1 MNPRLM
7 STWSAYAA
15 RLAGLCLLAAA
26 RALPVLAAEGEQHGD
41 PWRDFLWKTVNF
53 VILMGIL
60 YFVLRK
66 PVAKALREAAQR
78 ARQTLVDARASAELM
93 DRRYQDQRRNMEN
106 LQSELERLRQEAHQ
120 DTAEEAAQLKREAQ
134 AVAERLTSQI
144 DQQVE
149 LARRHAL
156 HSIRQELAEEAV
168 KLAETMIRE
177 KLGGDSQSKLLD
189 ERIEQQER
197 VS

>member
-1 MNPRLM
+1 MNYRVM
-7 STWSAYAA
+7 RVWNSRAA
-15 RLAGLCLLAAA
+15 RGAGLLLLAAA
-26 RALPVLAAEGEQHGD
+26 WALPVLAAEGGEHAD

-60 YFVLRK
+60 YLVLRK
-66 PVAKALREAAQR
+66 PVAKALGEAAQR
-78 ARQTLVDARASAELM
+78 ARQMIGDARAGADLM
-93 DRRYQDQRRNMEN
+93 DKRYQDQRRNLEN

-120 DTAEEAAQLKREAQ
+120 DTAAEAAQLKREAQ
-134 AVAERLTSQI
+134 AVADRLTSQI

-149 LARRHAL
+149 LAGRQAL
-156 HSIRQELAEEAV
+156 HSIRRELAEEAV

-177 KLGGDSQSKLLD
+177 KLDSQGQSKLLD
-189 ERIEQQER
+189 ERTGQQER